1 MCLRQL
7 AQERKPPFVFE
18 ADPEFWI
25 AEAQVGRAAEL
36 LRSGLFEKTVELRK
50 RATEHV
56 AAEASKI
63 TPQIFEYLQA
73 CKVSMNPDDD
83 LASSSRDFLALTNRN

>member
-56 AAEASKI
+56 AAEASK
-63 TPQIFEYLQA
+63 T
-73 CKVSMNPDDD
+73 
-83 LASSSRDFLALTNRN
+83 SRAVREIFLALTNRN